1 MVDFVRLTP
10 QAVVS
15 TRPLRGPYQVAIA
28 DGYTV
33 TCAWPIAAAGVAR
46 VCLVLP
52 TAARSVKRPL
62 RPGRQRAAN
71 RPVGSAVAW
80 ATVVQEPS
88 ALSSWITTVR
98 PARRAGTVPRSRID
112 RLTSAPG
119 LEVSATSPVDA
130 VAGALPGAAVP
141 PVGAP
146 VVAVSAAAPAGRA
159 NPPKAVSAQAQASM
173 KCRRAN
179 LMSVFLPTG

>member
-1 MVDFVRLTP
+1 PIVDFVRLTP

-46 VCLVLP
+46 VWLVLP

-62 RPGRQRAAN
+62 RPGRHRTAN
-71 RPVGSAVAW
+71 RPAGSAVAW
-80 ATVVQEPS
+80 
-88 ALSSWITTVR
+88 
-98 PARRAGTVPRSRID
+98 
-112 RLTSAPG
+112 
-119 LEVSATSPVDA
+119 
-130 VAGALPGAAVP
+130 
-141 PVGAP
+141 
-146 VVAVSAAAPAGRA
+146 
-159 NPPKAVSAQAQASM
+159 AVSAQAQASM